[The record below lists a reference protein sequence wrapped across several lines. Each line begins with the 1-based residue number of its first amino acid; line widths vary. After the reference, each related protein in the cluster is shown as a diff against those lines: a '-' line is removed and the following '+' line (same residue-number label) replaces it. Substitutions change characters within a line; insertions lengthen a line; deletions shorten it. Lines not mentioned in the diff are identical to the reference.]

1 MQWGLLQLPAISR
14 FSCIKCR
21 PYVAQP
27 RRPLLKRTNNCHPSR
42 LFVKQTLSFETK
54 MIATRSWPADKGQE
68 YG

>member
-1 MQWGLLQLPAISR
+1 MQWGLLQLVDLR

-42 LFVKQTLSFETK
+42 LFVQANPCRLKQK
-54 MIATRSWPADKGQE
+54 
-68 YG
+68 